1 MDQPTRIAITTDTFL
16 RALVVGAVAFAV
28 WTLHDLVLLV
38 LTAIVIASAI
48 EPGVLFF
55 VKHRIPRVL
64 AVLGMYVAVFGSI
77 FTTVYVFFPPI
88 LDDMQGLVATVPQYL
103 DTLNLP
109 TSITSIG
116 QTAPVGESGEG
127 SLVSKIF
134 AFRSAF
140 SDTGEGALLLMSAFF
155 GGIFALGLVVVLSFY
170 FAIQETGIDDFLRI
184 ITPAK
189 NEEYVVNLWLRAKKK
204 IGLWMQG
211 QLLSSLIGGII
222 AYLGLLILGV
232 PYAILLA
239 LFTAAAMLVPIF
251 GSFLSAVP
259 AIVIAFG
266 AGGYA
271 INDVMAGARL
281 KTSNAAYQALL
292 KDANNTSALETLKAK
307 NPKLYQMFIFETAL
321 AKGDVEAL
329 KSVSL
334 SKENPILADLATYQL
349 SQLDANATPKGEL
362 LSGMVL
368 LQEGYELLKEKKVE
382 EARLKFAQIE
392 ASSPLKQIAKNLEH
406 YQGLK

>member
-77 FTTVYVFFPPI
+77 FTTVYVFIPPI

-116 QTAPVGESGEG
+116 QTAPVSGSGESP
-127 SLVSKIF
+127 LVSKIF

-170 FAIQETGIDDFLRI
+170 FAIQETGIDDFLRL

-266 AGGYA
+266 AGG
-271 INDVMAGARL
+271 VPL
-281 KTSNAAYQALL
+281 ALIVL
-292 KDANNTSALETLKAK
+292 G
-307 NPKLYQMFIFETAL
+307 LYFIIGQFEAHL
-321 AKGDVEAL
+321 IHPLVVNKVVGIPPLLV
-329 KSVSL
+329 
-334 SKENPILADLATYQL
+334 ILALIVG
-349 SQLDANATPKGEL
+349 GEL
-362 LSGMVL
+362 AGFLGVL
-368 LQEGYELLKEKKVE
+368 LAIPVAAGLREFLNDFDHAKKKAREL
-382 EARLKFAQIE
+382 I
-392 ASSPLKQIAKNLEH
+392 S
-406 YQGLK
+406 